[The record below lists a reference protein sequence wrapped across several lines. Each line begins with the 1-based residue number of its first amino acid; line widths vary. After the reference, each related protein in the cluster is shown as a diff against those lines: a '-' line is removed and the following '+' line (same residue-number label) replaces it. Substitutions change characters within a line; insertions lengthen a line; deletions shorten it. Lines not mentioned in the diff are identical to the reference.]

1 MVKLSYNLD
10 EIKTQAYDTGR
21 VRAKLRSVKKGQS
34 RAKNPMLVFKWRIL
48 TGEDKGRDISSYPS
62 LLDSSLGNL
71 KEHLEALGLKGK
83 VNRSSDKLIGRIAVL
98 VIGESPAQ
106 EGQRPYVGVIQVL
119 PKSSPLHPVDD
130 DEDDDD
136 EDENEEEEED
146 EDEEEDDD
154 DEDYE
159 DDDDD

>member
-10 EIKTQAYDTGR
+10 EIKTQAYETGR
-21 VRAKLRSVKKGQS
+21 CRAKLKSVKKQQS
-34 RAKNPMLVFKWRIL
+34 RAKNPMLVFKWRIM
-48 TGEDKGRDISSYPS
+48 TGEDKGRPISSYPS

-83 VNRSSDKLIGRIAVL
+83 VNKSSDALIGRIAVL
-98 VIGESPAQ
+98 VIGESP
-106 EGQRPYVGVIQVL
+106 GRDGGRPYVGVIQVL
-119 PKSSPLHPVDD
+119 PKSSPLNPVVDD
-130 DEDDDD
+130 DDDDD
-136 EDENEEEEED
+136 EDEEEYEEED
-146 EDEEEDDD
+146 EDEDEDD

>member
-10 EIKTQAYDTGR
+10 EIKTQAYETGR
-21 VRAKLRSVKKGQS
+21 CRAKLKSVKKQMS
-34 RAKNPMLVFKWRIL
+34 RKKNPMLVFKWRIL
-48 TGEDKGRDISSYPS
+48 TGEDKGRSISSYPS

-83 VNRSSDKLIGRIAVL
+83 VNKSSDALIGRIAVL
-98 VIGESPAQ
+98 VIGESPAVDDA
-106 EGQRPYVGVIQVL
+106 RPYVGIVQVL

-130 DEDDDD
+130 DDDDDDDD
-136 EDENEEEEED
+136 EDEEEEED
-146 EDEEEDDD
+146 EDEDEDD

-159 DDDDD
+159 DDDE

>member
-1 MVKLSYNLD
+1 MKLTYNLD

-21 VRAKLRSVKKGQS
+21 VRAKLKSVKKQQS

-48 TGEDKGRDISSYPS
+48 TGDDKGRDISSYPS
-62 LLDSSLGNL
+62 LLESSLGNL

-83 VNRSSDKLIGRIAVL
+83 IKGKSTDALLGRVCVL
-98 VIGESPAQ
+98 VIGESPAE
-106 EGQRPYVGVIQVL
+106 EGKRPFVGILQVL
-119 PKSSPLHPVDD
+119 PKSSPLNPSDDDD
-130 DEDDDD
+130 DEDDDE
-136 EDENEEEEED
+136 EDDEEEED
-146 EDEEEDDD
+146 EDEDDDD